1 MKNFRF
7 AKYALLTGAVGLLG
21 SCNNFLDVNNNPN
34 AVLVAPAANVLVAA
48 ETGLGFL
55 AGSDLHRYTSLIVQQ
70 FAGNGGT
77 VQTTAYD
84 RGVITGGDVNNLFR
98 GSIYAGA
105 LADMQRL
112 IIDNQTKNP
121 AYAGIAK
128 IMQGYLFGITTD
140 SFGDI
145 PFSQALKF
153 AENGRPAYDKSEDV
167 YKGIIKLIDSGID
180 DLKSTSGLKPSSD
193 DLIYA
198 GDLVKWAKFA
208 NTLKLRLYIHY
219 FPKLSQN
226 ANKDFADLLAKGPST
241 FMGSVGD
248 NFQLRFEATAGK
260 TNSINQFELFRPNQF
275 FPSATLI
282 GIMNGKNDPRRPSY
296 FTDYPLGSGQYVG
309 IGNGVGAT
317 GTVSQN
323 YSRMNTYLRGART
336 GTAIQDYDGSAPI
349 RMLTY
354 PEHLLILAEY
364 YARTGDLVNAK
375 TSYDAA
381 TMASMLMAGVTGT
394 AVTTYINAR
403 PALTSAN
410 AIQQIIEEK
419 FVVNYG
425 VAVEPWTDY
434 RRTGFP
440 TLSVPVGAQSTAIL
454 RILPYSDQDR
464 AANPDNTPARTD
476 LTAPSV
482 FWDPGK

>member
-7 AKYALLTGAVGLLG
+7 AKYVVITGALGLLG
-21 SCNNFLDVNNNPN
+21 SCNKFLDINDNPN
-34 AVLVAPAANVLVAA
+34 AVVVAPAANVLIASQ
-48 ETGLGFL
+48 TGLGFL

-112 IIDNQTKNP
+112 IIDNQVKSP
-121 AYAGIAK
+121 VYAGIAK
-128 IMQGYLFGITTD
+128 IMQGYLFSITTD

-145 PFSQALKF
+145 PFSQALQF
-153 AENGRPAYDKSEDV
+153 AANGRPAYDKSEDV

-180 DLKSTSGLKPSSD
+180 DLKSTNGLKPSAD
-193 DLIYA
+193 DLIYG

-219 FPKLSQN
+219 FPKLSQTSN
-226 ANKDFADLLAKGPST
+226 QDFADLLAKGPNT
-241 FMGSVGD
+241 FMGGVGD
-248 NFQLRFEATAGK
+248 NFQLRFEPNAGK
-260 TNSINQFELFRPNQF
+260 TNPIDQFERFRPNQF

-282 GIMNGKNDPRRPSY
+282 GIMNTKNDPRRPSY
-296 FTDYPLGSGQYVG
+296 FTDQPLGSGQYVG
-309 IGNGVGAT
+309 IANGAGAT

-323 YSRMNTYLRGART
+323 YSRMNTYLRGPRT
-336 GTAIQDYDGSAPI
+336 GTGIQDYDGSAPI
-349 RMLTY
+349 RMMTY
-354 PEHLLILAEY
+354 ADYQFILAEY
-364 YARTGDLVNAK
+364 YARTGSLTNAK
-375 TSYDAA
+375 TAFDAGVS
-381 TMASMLMAGVTGT
+381 ASMLMAGITGT
-394 AVTTYINAR
+394 AVTAYITSR

-419 FVVNYG
+419 FVANYG
-425 VAVEPWTDY
+425 VAVEPWTDF
-434 RRTGFP
+434 RRTGLP
-440 TLSVPVGAQSTAIL
+440 ALSLPAGAQSTAIL

-464 AANPDNTPARTD
+464 AANPDNTPARSD